1 MEFDDPETALREA
14 RQRFIDSFDE
24 ICASVLR
31 AFREG
36 PDAIRVSR
44 GRVHRLAGLAGV
56 VGFRGVSRKALD
68 LEAVLDGPA
77 AEADVTGAVEL
88 MRGAFADD
96 LNAPA
101 PPWA

>member
-24 ICASVLR
+24 ICGSVLR

-36 PDAIRVSR
+36 PAAIRVSR
-44 GRVHRLAGLAGV
+44 GRVHRLAGLAG
-56 VGFRGVSRKALD
+56 
-68 LEAVLDGPA
+68 
-77 AEADVTGAVEL
+77 AVEL
-88 MRGAFADD
+88 MRGAFAED